1 MFFEDMSC
9 SGGSV
14 RKADY
19 HMGMNNRLSTS
30 LLPKERRQLQDR
42 GPNPPDERDANDQ
55 PGDEKVDDVVL

>member
-1 MFFEDMSC
+1 
-9 SGGSV
+9 
-14 RKADY
+14 
-19 HMGMNNRLSTS
+19 MGMNNGLSIS